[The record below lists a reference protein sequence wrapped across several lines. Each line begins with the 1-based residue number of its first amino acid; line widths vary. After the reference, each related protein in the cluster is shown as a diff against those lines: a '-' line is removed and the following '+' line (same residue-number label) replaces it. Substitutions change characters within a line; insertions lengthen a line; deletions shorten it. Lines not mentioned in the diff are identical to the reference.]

1 MLSTKLFEK
10 VVGTFILI
18 NLILSRTKK
27 RWQVTEKSQSNK
39 RQGKVASDRESDKWK
54 VKVTSYKERWQV
66 TWKSDKWQRKVTS
79 KSDKWQGKVTKKS
92 KNDKWQEKLQVT
104 KKSDKW
110 QGKVTRK
117 EKWQMKSKSDKWQ
130 GKVTGRHAWQ
140 TCPRQEGRAALVR
153 LNACLLAEKQRY
165 YLYYSNQTVQWRK
178 AAKLHSVNQIT
189 VNFVCV
195 AIESN
200 TYK

>member
-1 MLSTKLFEK
+1 MKSKSDKLQGKVTSDMEK
-10 VVGTFILI
+10 
-18 NLILSRTKK
+18 
-27 RWQVTEKSQSNK
+27 WQVTEKS
-39 RQGKVASDRESDKWK
+39 DKWQ
-54 VKVTSYKERWQV
+54 VKVTSDREKWQRKAKM
-66 TWKSDKWQRKVTS
+66 TSDKKNYKWQRKVTS
-79 KSDKWQGKVTKKS
+79 DRE
-92 KNDKWQEKLQVT
+92 KWQEKQ
-104 KKSDKW
+104 
-110 QGKVTRK
+110 
-117 EKWQMKSKSDKWQ
+117 KWQMKSKSDKWQ